1 MKRTAFRET
10 SEQETFRKR
19 NYLKDAVARKVVFLA
34 GVSIIVSIVGI
45 FLFLVGESFP
55 LMKGASVNE
64 WFTVTLP
71 DRSEPVL
78 LTGTDVYREVAY
90 VLTDRGRVHFM
101 PIGKDSLIAQ
111 EHLPLYPDERLLS
124 AAKGV
129 LDRDWFAVGTNKGR
143 IITGEVQLKA
153 EFRGEQRI
161 ITTGLAVV
169 DSFRITP
176 VDSPAHVEKLVF
188 RQNEDGY
195 RFWAWETH
203 DGQVHLRVWDADM
216 EEYTDAA
223 ITPLPDNT
231 RLTALTMDY
240 AGEKLVLGYRNG
252 LLQWFDISDPE
263 TIQLQ
268 FEQHASTTAI
278 SALQF
283 LIGDAAVVVGDA
295 DGNVNVWSPVPL
307 EGNRHQLI
315 VLHAF
320 QPHKRAVVHVAVSSR
335 NRSFLTADADG
346 VVHLNYST
354 TDRTQSVFQP
364 FASAIQ
370 AIAYTPK
377 TDGIIAVSQQR
388 ELAFYQLDNPHP
400 EVTLKTLFGK
410 VWYENYPKPDFVWQ
424 STGGTDAFEPKLS
437 LVPLIFGTFKGTLYA
452 MLFSVPIALLAAIYV
467 SQFAPRW
474 LARIVKP
481 TLEIMAILPSVVI
494 GMLGGLFLAPL
505 FEQYLMSLLVFMVLL
520 PLVFLLF
527 IVGWRALPE
536 GNPLRR
542 PMGWELMYAIPL
554 VVVVFLLSVE
564 MAPLL
569 EQAFFHGDLRQWI
582 VDGLKLEYDTRNSL
596 VVGFALGFAVIPII
610 FTVAEDA
617 LSNVPDSLISAS
629 LALGASRWQTV
640 QRVVIPAA
648 MGGIFAGIM
657 LGFGRAVGETMIVLM
672 ATGNTPVIDLNPFNG
687 FRAMSACI
695 AVEIPEAPV
704 GGTLYRV
711 LFLTGLLLF
720 AFTFVINL
728 LASLIGERFRKKYAR
743 F

>member
-1 MKRTAFRET
+1 
-10 SEQETFRKR
+10 
-19 NYLKDAVARKVVFLA
+19 
-34 GVSIIVSIVGI
+34 
-45 FLFLVGESFP
+45 
-55 LMKGASVNE
+55 
-64 WFTVTLP
+64 
-71 DRSEPVL
+71 
-78 LTGTDVYREVAY
+78 
-90 VLTDRGRVHFM
+90 VLTNQGKIYFS
-101 PIGKDSLIAQ
+101 PIGKDSILAVAA
-111 EHLPLYPDERLLS
+111 LPLGENERLLS
-124 AAKGV
+124 VSKGV
-129 LDRDWFAVGTNKGR
+129 LDRDWFAAGTNSGR
-143 IITGEVQLKA
+143 ILTGEVQLRA
-153 EFRGEQRI
+153 VFHGQQRV
-161 ITTGLAVV
+161 ITTNLTVV
-169 DSFRITP
+169 DSFHIAAT
-176 VDSPAHVEKLVF
+176 DSPAHVEKIVF

-195 RFWAWETH
+195 RFWVWETH
-203 DGQVHLRVWDADM
+203 TGRVHLRVWDPDLEAYSD
-216 EEYTDAA
+216 TD
-223 ITPLPDNT
+223 IPDLPQNT
-231 RLTALTMDY
+231 SLTAMTMDY
-240 AGEKLVLGYRNG
+240 AGEKLVLGFRNG
-252 LLQWFDISDPE
+252 LLQWYDISDAE
-263 TIQLQ
+263 AIQLE

-295 DGNVNVWSPVPL
+295 DGIVNVWSPVPL
-307 EGNRHQLI
+307 EGNRFQLI
-315 VLHAF
+315 VLHSF
-320 QPHKRAVVHVAVSSR
+320 RPHKRAVVQVAVSSR
-335 NRSFLTADADG
+335 NRSFLTVDADG
-346 VVHLNYST
+346 IVHLNYST
-354 TDRTQSVFQP
+354 TERTQTSFRP
-364 FASAIQ
+364 FSGAIQ
-370 AIAYTPK
+370 ALAYTPK

-388 ELAFYQLDNPHP
+388 ELAFFRLDNPHP

-410 VWYENYPKPDFVWQ
+410 VWYENYPKPDYVWQ

-452 MLFSVPIALLAAIYV
+452 MFFSVPIALLAAVYV

-505 FEQYLMSLLVFMVLL
+505 FERYLMSLLVFMVLL
-520 PLVFLLF
+520 PLLFLLF
-527 IVGWRALPE
+527 IISWRALPE
-536 GNPLRR
+536 TNPLRR
-542 PMGWELMYAIPL
+542 PMGWELLYAIPL
-554 VVVVFLLSVE
+554 VIVVFLLAVKMS
-564 MAPLL
+564 PWL

-617 LSNVPDSLISAS
+617 LSNVPDSLVSAS

-640 QRVVIPAA
+640 QRVVVPAA

-720 AFTFVINL
+720 SFTFVINL
-728 LASLIGERFRKKYAR
+728 IASLIGERFRKKYAR